1 MRAWRALDIRG
12 EFGGWRIG
20 LDCGE
25 GWFISV
31 VVLSYLIYV
40 RVYIHVYH
48 QLLISSILMD
58 SVRIRNML
66 PRNALSLSQS
76 KDTLYTFSPV
86 HQLTPSPIRHSLYLN
101 ESRGIRTH

>member
-40 RVYIHVYH
+40 HVYIHVYH
-48 QLLISSILMD
+48 QLLIILHT
-58 SVRIRNML
+58 NG
-66 PRNALSLSQS
+66 
-76 KDTLYTFSPV
+76 FSENQK
-86 HQLTPSPIRHSLYLN
+86 HAAQERSFPIPEQRHSLYFLP
-101 ESRGIRTH
+101 SPSTHSNTYTPFVILE